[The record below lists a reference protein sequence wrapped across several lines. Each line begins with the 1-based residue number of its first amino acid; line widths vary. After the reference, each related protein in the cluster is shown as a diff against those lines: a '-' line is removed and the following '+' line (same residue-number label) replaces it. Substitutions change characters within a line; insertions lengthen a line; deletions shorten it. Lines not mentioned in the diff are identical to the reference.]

1 MKIFILAVVVLFST
15 TTASYSQIVDANGKR
30 NIIEVYLPISHFFDG
45 TPTNWY
51 VLVPMTESIVHQG
64 PNGPYI
70 TFQENYKFPHTLG
83 FQFSHRLDKI
93 WGYKISLLGYSIGYP
108 YGRDKKPGDATAR
121 GYGLLS
127 AGLSHKLIGNNSK
140 RIEALGELNFRA
152 GFEDHHVYYP
162 SWFESRVETQEL
174 LDFGVTLGLQGHT
187 RLFWNLVLT
196 GGVKYTRYLYRYSD
210 GKPPEFS
217 GDKGTSKNTL
227 TLKLGLGYQF

>member
-1 MKIFILAVVVLFST
+1 MRTFILLVVVLIST
-15 TTASYSQIVDANGKR
+15 TTKSFSQIVADTERR
-30 NIIEVYLPISHFFDG
+30 NIVEVYLPICHFFDG

-51 VLVPMTESIVHQG
+51 LLVPMKESVLHQG

-70 TFQENYKFPHTLG
+70 TFNEVQKLPHTIG
-83 FQFSHRLDKI
+83 FQFTHRLDNI
-93 WGYKISLLGYSIGYP
+93 WGYKISLLGYSMGYP
-108 YGRDKKPGDATAR
+108 YGRDKEPGDATAR

-127 AGLSHKLIGNNSK
+127 AGLLHKLIGNDSK
-140 RIEALGELNFRA
+140 RIDALGELNFRA

-162 SWFESRVETQEL
+162 NWFESRVETQEL

-196 GGVKYTRYLYRYSD
+196 GGAKYTRYLYRYSN